1 MISYVL
7 MLMDICLEATRLV
20 KIRCKMKYTLTFL
33 LIIFLLPLVNAESTF
48 FDQDDA
54 FIMGSSTS
62 GGTSGGIGGGGSCL
76 TNWTCSNWS
85 FCNNGM
91 QIRNCTKEKAY
102 CYADLNKKP
111 IESQNCF
118 VDKSGDKNNPGSDEG
133 INNYPNGNESSIDNL
148 NSSSSNIKTIILGIL
163 IIVAIFT
170 LIFFGYKRY
179 RKRRHFHYGY

>member
-1 MISYVL
+1 
-7 MLMDICLEATRLV
+7 
-20 KIRCKMKYTLTFL
+20 MKYTILFL
-33 LIIFLLPLVNAESTF
+33 VIMFLLPSVNAETTF
-48 FDQDDA
+48 FDQDDT

-62 GGTSGGIGGGGSCL
+62 SGTDSETTGGGSCL
-76 TNWTCSNWS
+76 TNWTCSDWG
-85 FCNNGM
+85 FCNNGI

-118 VDKSGDKNNPGSDEG
+118 IDKSEDKNNTGSDEG
-133 INNYPNGNESSIDNL
+133 INNYPNGNESSINNL
-148 NSSSSNIKTIILGIL
+148 NSPRSNIKTIILGIL
-163 IIVAIFT
+163 IIITIFT

>member
-1 MISYVL
+1 
-7 MLMDICLEATRLV
+7 
-20 KIRCKMKYTLTFL
+20 MKYI
-33 LIIFLLPLVNAESTF
+33 IIFLLMIFFLPLVNAETTF
-48 FDQDDA
+48 FDQDDT

-62 GGTSGGIGGGGSCL
+62 SGTDSETTGGGSCL

-118 VDKSGDKNNPGSDEG
+118 VDKSGDKNNM
-133 INNYPNGNESSIDNL
+133 ESGEEIS
-148 NSSSSNIKTIILGIL
+148 NSP
-163 IIVAIFT
+163 
-170 LIFFGYKRY
+170 
-179 RKRRHFHYGY
+179 